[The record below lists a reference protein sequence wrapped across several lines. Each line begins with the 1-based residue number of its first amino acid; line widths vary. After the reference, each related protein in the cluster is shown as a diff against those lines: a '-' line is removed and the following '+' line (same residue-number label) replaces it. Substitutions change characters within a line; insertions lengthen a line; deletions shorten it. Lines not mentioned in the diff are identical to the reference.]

1 MTRLAVCIP
10 TYNRAGFIEET
21 LRSVLGQATGD
32 IEICLS
38 DNASTD
44 NTVAVARRVLA
55 GFPNVR
61 IAVSAQNLGAD
72 TNYLSAVSLSTS
84 PFCIILG
91 SDDTLAPDALAAIL
105 RRIDETDPDII
116 VFDRQMCAIDMR
128 PLRVEHMLRDV
139 TERTFELGQVGAFD
153 SYLGNARSLCAAFSY
168 ISGIVFRKSA
178 WDAATDAAP
187 WVGSAYVHS
196 YKLFHACIRGAR
208 LHYLPLALVNC
219 RLGNDSFRDRGLC
232 RRVLIDLDGFAR
244 LANLLATN
252 GQARAGSFVRA
263 LIREEYPFW
272 RIVRY
277 QRILGRD
284 PLWPGLL
291 TQLRTDYGFSALR
304 LRGATTLG
312 RIPGVARLSF
322 ILRDFTQK
330 LSSS

>member
-1 MTRLAVCIP
+1 MTRLSVCIP
-10 TYNRAGFIEET
+10 TYNRVGFIEET
-21 LRSVLGQATGD
+21 LRSVLEQATGD
-32 IEICLS
+32 VEICLS
-38 DNASTD
+38 DNASVD
-44 NTVAVARRVLA
+44 DTVAVARRILA

-61 IAVSAQNLGAD
+61 VAVAPENLGAD
-72 TNYLSAVSLSTS
+72 ANYLAAVALSTS

-91 SDDTLAPDALAAIL
+91 SDDTLAPGALTAIL
-105 RRIDETDPDII
+105 QRLDGTDPDIM

-139 TERTFELGQVGAFD
+139 TERTFDLGRPAAFET
-153 SYLGNARSLCAAFSY
+153 YLGNARSLCAAFSY
-168 ISGIVFRKSA
+168 ISGIAFRKSV
-178 WDAATDAAP
+178 WDAASDAAP

-208 LHYLPLALVNC
+208 LHYLPLPLVNC

-244 LANLLATN
+244 LADLLAEN
-252 GQARAGSFVRA
+252 GQPRAGAFVRA

-277 QRILGRD
+277 QRIIGHD

-291 TQLRTDYGFSALR
+291 TLLHTDYGFSTLR
-304 LRGATTLG
+304 LRSAATLG

-330 LSSS
+330 LTIS